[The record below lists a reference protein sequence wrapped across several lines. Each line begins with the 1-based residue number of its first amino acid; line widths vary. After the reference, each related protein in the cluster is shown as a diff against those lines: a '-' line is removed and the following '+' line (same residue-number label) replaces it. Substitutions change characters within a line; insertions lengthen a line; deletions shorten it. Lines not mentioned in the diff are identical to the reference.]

1 MKHLFLLFGFLL
13 AAFTAQAATIT
24 QTGVQPVDGAGLY
37 YNLFDDGTAQVSN
50 KGTCGNDVVI
60 PAKITFT
67 MGKRGMLQE

>member
-24 QTGVQPVDGAGLY
+24 QTGVQPVDGEGLY

>member
-24 QTGVQPVDGAGLY
+24 GVKPDDVNGLI

-50 KGTCGNDVVI
+50 IGSCGNDVVI